1 MEAIVRICVAVML
14 FALAS
19 LAASPAEAL
28 VFTLNCQED
37 GSNNC
42 TAGPSF
48 GTITILDNLIDATT
62 VDVTIDL
69 TGVGRTFRDLL
80 LNFNPAFDNTGWT
93 VNGLTTGFTADEDN
107 ISLPPLNGF
116 NFDFEPTTAVNVSE
130 PQTFTIARTATNLN
144 PSDFDF
150 TATFGSL
157 SLFAGVHI
165 QNCGPAG
172 PAACDPTTA
181 GENSTKVFAVSVPD
195 PVSVPKRASVALL
208 GPGLLGLALV
218 TGVRALRRRS

>member
-1 MEAIVRICVAVML
+1 MKAIVKVCVAVTL

-28 VFTLNCQED
+28 LFTLDCQAA

-42 TAGPSF
+42 TAGASF
-48 GTITILDNLIDATT
+48 GTIEILDNLIDPNK
-62 VDVTIDL
+62 VDVTLDL
-69 TGVGRTFRDLL
+69 TGIGRTFRDLL
-80 LNFNPAFDNTGWT
+80 LNFNPAFDNAGWT

-107 ISLPPLNGF
+107 ISLSPLKD
-116 NFDFEPTTAVNVSE
+116 FDFDLQPTTAVNVPE
-130 PQTFTIARTATNLN
+130 PQTFTIGRTATDLN

-150 TATFGSL
+150 TATVGSL

-172 PAACDPTTA
+172 TCDPTTT
-181 GENSTKVFAVSVPD
+181 GENSIKVFAQTHSDGTTQVP
-195 PVSVPKRASVALL
+195 VPGTLVLL
-208 GPGLLGLALV
+208 GAGFLAL
-218 TGVRALRRRS
+218 GAAARSHRMQ

>member
-1 MEAIVRICVAVML
+1 MKAIVRVSMAVML

-28 VFTLNCQED
+28 LFTLNCQAA

-48 GTITILDNLIDATT
+48 GTITILDNLIDPTT
-62 VDVTIDL
+62 VDITIDL
-69 TGVGRTFRDLL
+69 TGTDRTFSNLL
-80 LNFNPAFDNTGWT
+80 LNFNPAFDNVGWT

-107 ISLPPLNGF
+107 ISLPPLNA
-116 NFDFEPTTAVNVSE
+116 FDFDLRPTTDVNVAE
-130 PQTFTIARTATNLN
+130 PKTFTIARASTDLN

-165 QNCGPAG
+165 QNCGP
-172 PAACDPTTA
+172 PAPACDPTTI
-181 GENSTKVFAVSVPD
+181 GENSTKVFATTPLAVP
-195 PVSVPKRASVALL
+195 VPGTLVLL
-208 GPGLLGLALV
+208 GAGFLAL
-218 TGVRALRRRS
+218 GAAARSHRMQ

>member
-1 MEAIVRICVAVML
+1 MKAIVKVSMALIL

-28 VFTLNCQED
+28 VFTLDCQEA

-42 TAGPSF
+42 TAGASF
-48 GTITILDNLIDATT
+48 GTITILDNLIDPDK
-62 VDVTIDL
+62 VDVTLDL
-69 TGVGRTFRDLL
+69 TGTGRTFRDLL
-80 LNFNPAFDNTGWT
+80 LNFNPAFDNAGWT

-107 ISLPPLNGF
+107 ISLSPLKA
-116 NFDFEPTTAVNVSE
+116 FDFDLEPSTEVNVAE
-130 PQTFTIARTATNLN
+130 PKTFTIALASTNLN

-150 TATFGSL
+150 TATVGSL

-172 PAACDPTTA
+172 TCDPTTT
-181 GENSTKVFAVSVPD
+181 GGNSIKVFALTHSDGTTQVP
-195 PVSVPKRASVALL
+195 VPGTLVLL
-208 GPGLLGLALV
+208 GAGFLAL
-218 TGVRALRRRS
+218 GAAARSHRMQ

>member
-1 MEAIVRICVAVML
+1 MKAIGKVCVAVML

-42 TAGPSF
+42 SAGPSF

-69 TGVGRTFRDLL
+69 TGEDRTFRDLL

-107 ISLPPLNGF
+107 ISLPSLNGF
-116 NFDFEPTTAVNVSE
+116 DFDFQPTTDVNVPA
-130 PQTFTIARTATNLN
+130 PQTFTIGRTSTDLN

-165 QNCGPAG
+165 QNCGPPA
-172 PAACDPTTA
+172 PAACDPTET
-181 GENSTKVFAVSVPD
+181 GENSTKVFATTPVPGT
-195 PVSVPKRASVALL
+195 PVPGPGTLVLL
-208 GPGLLGLALV
+208 G
-218 TGVRALRRRS
+218 TGFLSFGAAARSRWME